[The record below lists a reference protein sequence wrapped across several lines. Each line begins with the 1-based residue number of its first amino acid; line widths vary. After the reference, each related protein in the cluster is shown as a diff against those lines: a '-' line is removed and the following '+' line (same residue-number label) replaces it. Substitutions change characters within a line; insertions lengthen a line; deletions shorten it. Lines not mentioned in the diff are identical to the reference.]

1 MTKEEKAIN
10 EVLDGIIETIAKW
23 QKKKIALRS
32 DTCCAVERDCGFKEG
47 LRLSGALVR
56 ARLIEDPVE
65 EEEQEADDE

>member
-23 QKKKIALRS
+23 QNKKIAQRS
-32 DTCCAVERDCGFKEG
+32 DTCCAVERDRGFKEG

-56 ARLIEDPVE
+56 ARLIEE
-65 EEEQEADDE
+65 ETDDE

>member
-1 MTKEEKAIN
+1 MYN
-10 EVLDGIIETIAKW
+10 ELYVADRIIETIAKW